1 MTTERACRLC
11 HIYGYEPTPFEEPYA
26 HYECRGRFARD
37 LITISDEWLALDATP
52 GSGHTDRVSGTH
64 ETPLGVRAEVLDQ
77 MITPWN
83 AEEPIRDNIPDQVGD
98 TPASVVLD
106 LIADEWREHRARD
119 GHREHRPLPT
129 VPVLCSWL
137 RDRLDWAC
145 SRLPDSIDAHADEVR
160 RLAGRLRALNGNTKA
175 KTEPIPAEPC
185 KHCGHIAL
193 VRVDGR
199 VMCTNCSQYSGQWVD
214 AIAGAVAKIND
225 QEAA

>member
-1 MTTERACRLC
+1 MSTENRCVIC
-11 HIYGYEPTPFEEPYA
+11 PVYGYEPAHWEQPYA
-26 HYECRGRFARD
+26 CHECRSRLARQ
-37 LITISDEWLALDATP
+37 LVQISDEWLALDATP
-52 GSGHTDRVSGTH
+52 GSGRTERITGTH
-64 ETPLGVRAEVLDQ
+64 EQPIGARIAVLDQ
-77 MITPWN
+77 MLTIWN
-83 AEEPIRDNIPDQVGD
+83 SDEPIRENIPDQVGD
-98 TPASVVLD
+98 TPATVVLD

-119 GHREHRPLPT
+119 GYREHRPIPT
-129 VPVLCSWL
+129 VPVLTHWL
-137 RDRLDWAC
+137 RDRLEWAC
-145 SRLPDSIDAHADEVR
+145 THLPDSIDSHADEVR

-175 KTEPIPAEPC
+175 KTEPIPADPC